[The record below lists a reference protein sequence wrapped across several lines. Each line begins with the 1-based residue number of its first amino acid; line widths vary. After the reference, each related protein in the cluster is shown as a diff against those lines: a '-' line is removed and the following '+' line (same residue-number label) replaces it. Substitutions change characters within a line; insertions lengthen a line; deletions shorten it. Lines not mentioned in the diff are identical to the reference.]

1 MMDFLL
7 YEGKVAAA
15 LLGFYLFYRF
25 LLKKE
30 TFHRLNRVVL
40 VGTAVLSFLLPLCI
54 ITIHRP
60 METAPASLQ
69 QPMIVTELPEMEMAP
84 IIDASEPWW
93 PLALTILFWAG
104 VAFVLV
110 RVLISILSIIR
121 IIRQGEQISEDDGCK
136 IIVTERDI
144 DPFSWM
150 EYIVLSRKDWA
161 LPHQTILSHE
171 KAHIAYGHS
180 LDVLLADILL
190 AFQWF
195 NPAIWMLRA
204 DLKELHEY
212 EADDAVLR
220 TGANIKEYQY
230 LLIRKAVSKSGYSVA
245 NSFNH
250 SILKNRITMMSRS
263 KSPLS
268 RGLRVLWM
276 LPLVC
281 LAIGLQARTVYVPV
295 DKDSENNPKKGILD
309 EIVVV
314 KYPDASLPAVTK
326 EEHLYQLPEVNGLAS
341 IEEVDTPPVFSDEF
355 NKWLN
360 TRLFY
365 PKECAHEGTVQISFV
380 VDGNG
385 KVGHVSI
392 LQGVCDE
399 LDNNVLNLVQKS
411 PDWQPAM
418 KGGSSV
424 AVRLIQPV
432 VFVIRSPQ
440 KEQGSD
446 NSIMNV
452 TTADQMPRFNGG
464 STELFDKWVKAN
476 LSYPVKAAAN
486 PAQGKVTVQGKVTL
500 SFVISE
506 SGEVKDV
513 KVLEGVDKEWDAEAV
528 RVVSSSPKWTPAMRQ
543 GKPMATEMLY
553 VVPFNLE
560 APAQAV
566 VLNIRA
572 DGTIESGDK
581 VYTVGQLKEIIPPH
595 KDGEP
600 LTTVHIVAE
609 DNVRMGVIE
618 DVKGELRKLG
628 ALPIRYYSSA
638 SGQERVTRH
647 MPPFPRANKAKKSDY
662 PEVLMPG
669 VKRENIFI
677 VRINSRDKIFF
688 GDRPL
693 QDEEEM
699 FRAGKEFLRK
709 RGNDAHFLLTV
720 DRGTSYGAYTH
731 MQSLLWQVYEEIR
744 DEKAHE
750 VYGKALSELSNSE
763 RSQINWMVPFS
774 IAEASPK
781 STR

>member
-1 MMDFLL
+1 MMEFLI
-7 YEGKVAAA
+7 YDGKVAAA
-15 LLGFYLFYRF
+15 LLVFYLFYRF

-30 TFHRLNRVVL
+30 TFHRFNRVVL

-54 ITIHRP
+54 ITIRRP
-60 METAPASLQ
+60 MEMAPAASE
-69 QPMIVTELPEMEMAP
+69 PIIVSELPEMELAP
-84 IIDASEPWW
+84 MVDVPEPWW
-93 PLALTILFWAG
+93 PLALTILFWTG
-104 VAFVLV
+104 VAFVLA
-110 RVLISILSIIR
+110 RVLVSILSIVR
-121 IIRQGEQISEDDGCK
+121 IIRQGEQVREEDGCR
-136 IIVTERDI
+136 IIVTERSV

-150 EYIVLSRKDWA
+150 RYIVLSRKDWE
-161 LPHQTILSHE
+161 LPHKSILAHE

-180 LDVLLADILL
+180 LEVLLVDILSAL
-190 AFQWF
+190 QWF

-220 TGANIKEYQY
+220 AGANIKEYQY

-276 LPLVC
+276 LPLVS

-314 KYPDASLPAVTK
+314 KYPDASLPTVTK
-326 EEHLYQLPEVNGLAS
+326 EEHLYQLPEVSGLAS
-341 IEEVDTPPVFSDEF
+341 IEEVDTPPVFSDGF

-411 PDWQPAM
+411 PDWQPAT
-418 KGGSSV
+418 KGGRSV

-464 STELFDKWVKAN
+464 STALFDEWVKAN
-476 LSYPVKAAAN
+476 LSYPIKAAAN

-506 SGEVKDV
+506 TGEVKDV

-543 GKPMATEMLY
+543 GKPMATELLY

-560 APAQAV
+560 SPTQAV

-581 VYTVGQLKEIIPPH
+581 VYTVGH
-595 KDGEP
+595 
-600 LTTVHIVAE
+600 
-609 DNVRMGVIE
+609 
-618 DVKGELRKLG
+618 
-628 ALPIRYYSSA
+628 
-638 SGQERVTRH
+638 
-647 MPPFPRANKAKKSDY
+647 
-662 PEVLMPG
+662 
-669 VKRENIFI
+669 
-677 VRINSRDKIFF
+677 
-688 GDRPL
+688 
-693 QDEEEM
+693 
-699 FRAGKEFLRK
+699 RK
-709 RGNDAHFLLTV
+709 RQI
-720 DRGTSYGAYTH
+720 GTRITGSRNTEGP
-731 MQSLLWQVYEEIR
+731 R
-744 DEKAHE
+744 
-750 VYGKALSELSNSE
+750 
-763 RSQINWMVPFS
+763 
-774 IAEASPK
+774 
-781 STR
+781 